1 MISLG
6 YDRKGGKPPV
16 WWKNYAAHIIS
27 TEEEYPTNDRI
38 IERTYDECRGK
49 IFHQSNSGEVYWYI
63 DFEDENDYIAM
74 VLKWS

>member
-1 MISLG
+1 MIRIG
-6 YDRKGGKPPV
+6 YCAKEGELPV
-16 WWKNYAAHIIS
+16 WWKNYASHILC

-49 IFHQSNSGEVYWYI
+49 IFCQSNSCYI
-63 DFEDENDYIAM
+63 DFEDESDYIAM